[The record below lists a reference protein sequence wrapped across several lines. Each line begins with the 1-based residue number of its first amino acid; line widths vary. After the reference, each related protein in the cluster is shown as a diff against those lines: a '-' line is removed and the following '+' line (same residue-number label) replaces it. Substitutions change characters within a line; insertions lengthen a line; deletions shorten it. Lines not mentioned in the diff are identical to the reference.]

1 MPKGKPFKLGNKAS
15 SGRPKGAVS
24 KFTTLKNAF
33 LEAFELSGGTESL
46 VEWINLSQRNRAH
59 FYQLITKMLPS
70 NVDVDHKGEIKHQIE
85 FVAEYGDNGNNNGN
99 GANEPE

>member
-1 MPKGKPFKLGNKAS
+1 MPKPFKPGNNANPK
-15 SGRPKGAVS
+15 GRPKGSVN

-33 LEAFELSGGTESL
+33 LQAFELSGGIESL

-99 GANEPE
+99 GANGTE